1 VTTFID
7 TSVFCALPA
16 TDEDEHDAARAE
28 FITVERLTHDIL
40 PAIDVEMAGAD
51 RQAPEDLVR
60 DRSRSV
66 SFVDRVSF
74 AFMRE
79 RASGSHWPSTTTSRP
94 RASRS
99 CRGPRDVDR
108 VRQRTEAI
116 SENPWLRSGFVAL
129 VVSVT
134 VMLATVFRQTGVPK
148 WSTIWAE
155 DGTVFAQCAYDRS
168 TIACLTEAYAGYA
181 QLVPRLAAELATLGG
196 PEGLPSR
203 LMLLAGLVA
212 AGAGA
217 VAAIAVYRV
226 TGSLWA
232 GILSGVGLALVNPAG
247 IEVLGNLANLH
258 WILLSA
264 SVVIIVCMW
273 LGNPPGW
280 TGNTVLVLTTLSS
293 PLGPVLLVPM
303 GLVAVAKRSPGARS
317 TTMAVTCAA
326 VLQSLAMVNSER
338 PAPSGPSPT
347 LADLVSWTGVA
358 VRDWGW
364 FGPEIPNSNLLMAG
378 GMVAVLGL
386 LVMRRQYWVAIIVA
400 SLTAVGLAVL
410 ASSASLNHAV
420 IPRHAYVLITLML
433 CGFAIG
439 LGNLAGELRRP
450 VRSLVMVLIVAI
462 AGLGFA
468 TSFKVESGSSGGPDV
483 MAQVDAADCSTGT
496 SISIEIAPRGW
507 RMSIPCPGS

>member
-1 VTTFID
+1 LT
-7 TSVFCALPA
+7 LPVA
-16 TDEDEHDAARAE
+16 RRRADAAGE
-28 FITVERLTHDIL
+28 HPRL
-40 PAIDVEMAGAD
+40 
-51 RQAPEDLVR
+51 
-60 DRSRSV
+60 
-66 SFVDRVSF
+66 
-74 AFMRE
+74 
-79 RASGSHWPSTTTSRP
+79 RP
-94 RASRS
+94 
-99 CRGPRDVDR
+99 G
-108 VRQRTEAI
+108 
-116 SENPWLRSGFVAL
+116 LVAL
-129 VVSVT
+129 VVFTT
-134 VMLATVFRQTGVPK
+134 VMLATAFRQTGVPK

-155 DGTVFAQCAYDRS
+155 DGPVFAQCAYDRS

-181 QLVPRLAAELATLGG
+181 QLVPRLAAELATLGD
-196 PEGLPSR
+196 PQDLSIR

-212 AGAGA
+212 AAAAA
-217 VAAIAVYRV
+217 VAAIAVYKV

-247 IEVLGNLANLH
+247 TEVLGNLANLH

-264 SVVIIVCMW
+264 SVVISVCMW

-317 TTMAVTCAA
+317 TTVVVSCAA
-326 VLQSLAMVNSER
+326 LMQALVMVNGER

-364 FGPEIPNSNLLMAG
+364 FGSAIPNSNLLMAVG
-378 GMVAVLGL
+378 VVAILGL
-386 LVMRRQYWVAIIVA
+386 LVMRRKFWVAIIVA

-410 ASSASLNHAV
+410 AASASLNHAV

-439 LGNLAGELRRP
+439 LGNLAEELRRP
-450 VRSLVMVLIVAI
+450 LRSVVMVLIVAI
-462 AGLGFA
+462 VGLGFA
-468 TSFKVESGSSGGPDV
+468 MSFRVESGSSGGPDV
-483 MAQVDAADCSTGT
+483 VAQVHAADCSRGT
-496 SISIEIAPRGW
+496 AIPVAISPPGW
-507 RMSIPCPGS
+507 WMSIPCPGS